1 MGRGSSPAHV
11 FLSLAGASF
20 LFAMEAAQW
29 TAIGLVTAFAFGS
42 LFYLGSRIDTLGSRT
57 DALGARLDARLHH
70 LATRIDALASRLDAH
85 LERHA
90 G

>member
-1 MGRGSSPAHV
+1 MV
-11 FLSLAGASF
+11 ASF
-20 LFAMEAAQW
+20 EMMGVAW
-29 TAIGLVTAFAFGS
+29 SAIGLMAAALFGS
-42 LFYLGSRIDTLGSRT
+42 LVYLGSRIDTLGSRT

-85 LERHA
+85 LEGHA